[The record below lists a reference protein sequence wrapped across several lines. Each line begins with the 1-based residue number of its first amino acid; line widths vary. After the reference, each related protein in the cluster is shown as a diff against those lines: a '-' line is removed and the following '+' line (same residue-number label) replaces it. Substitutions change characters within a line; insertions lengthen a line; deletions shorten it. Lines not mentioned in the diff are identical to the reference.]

1 MPVLAVSDRLVE
13 ATISFEYTLVR
24 YVSRT
29 VSGVA
34 VGAIWLALV
43 TPWLQDSVP
52 PVVIKI
58 VSVVETISVVEIVS
72 VVETI
77 SVIEIV
83 SIVETI
89 SVIETISVVEIVSVV
104 KAILL
109 LLGWA
114 HRLANC
120 SQNSQ
125 CGTIAAEELSVSYAG
140 HQHNTTQQDRRSN
153 NHYSL
158 SKKLSVGIRATT
170 KTS

>member
-72 VVETI
+72 VV
-77 SVIEIV
+77 
-83 SIVETI
+83 
-89 SVIETISVVEIVSVV
+89 

-140 HQHNTTQQDRRSN
+140 HQYNTTQQDRRSN